1 MNFFFFFTENGPL
14 EDNTVNLDSTID
26 TSVLDQTVVNSE
38 KTDSTEDNVDSN
50 NIPNNKLP
58 NRTDLSESH
67 PDWPPLPHIKGYGES
82 VIPGLGDLDQ
92 LEGTKKDE
100 ESSETKEQDKNMGDN
115 SEKQEDTGT
124 EEDEEDVD
132 MTNEEIDIIKN
143 FNTTDS
149 KSVAQ
154 QDETLKEKSEEYN
167 PYALSENNSQEEDM
181 DVDNVSE
188 AVDGGGGFN
197 DDLSTSMQQAA
208 QEVAKYEAQPEFVD
222 EVEDQEDQVYAHEVT
237 SIKQSPVLRGHLFL
251 VLS

>member
-1 MNFFFFFTENGPL
+1 MNIYFTENGPL
-14 EDNTVNLDSTID
+14 EDNTVNLDSTMD

-38 KTDSTEDNVDSN
+38 KTDSAEDNVDSSN
-50 NIPNNKLP
+50 VPNNKLP

-67 PDWPPLPHIKGYGES
+67 PDWPPLPHIQGYGES
-82 VIPGLGDLDQ
+82 NIPGLGDLDQ

-100 ESSETKEQDKNMGDN
+100 ESSETKERDKNTGD
-115 SEKQEDTGT
+115 STEKHEDTGT

-143 FNTTDS
+143 FNTDS

-167 PYALSENNSQEEDM
+167 PYASSENNSQDEDM
-181 DVDNVSE
+181 DVDTTSE
-188 AVDGGGGFN
+188 VVDGGGFN

-222 EVEDQEDQVYAHEVT
+222 EVEDQEDQVHY
-237 SIKQSPVLRGHLFL
+237 P
-251 VLS
+251 